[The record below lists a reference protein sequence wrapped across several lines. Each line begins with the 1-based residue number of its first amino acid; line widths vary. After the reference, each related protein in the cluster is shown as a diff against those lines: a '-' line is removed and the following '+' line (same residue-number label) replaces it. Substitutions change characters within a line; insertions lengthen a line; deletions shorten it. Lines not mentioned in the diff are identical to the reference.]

1 MKAATSGKG
10 SRRDVDVGGWAE
22 QVRVLSEQVD
32 VACASELRPAAARPT
47 SAILRLRAR
56 DDEGT
61 KIGGTAVL
69 TLYKTG
75 SWTWGGDADAI
86 SYAREPLERHG
97 VMPC

>member
-1 MKAATSGKG
+1 MKAAISGKG
-10 SRRDVDVGGWAE
+10 PPRNVEAWTE
-22 QVRVLSEQVD
+22 QVRDLSEAVD
-32 VACASELRPAAARPT
+32 VACTSEMRSPGRAPT

-75 SWTWGGDADAI
+75 SWTWGGDADAVA
-86 SYAREPLERHG
+86 YAREPLERHG
-97 VMPC
+97 VMPSC